1 MGIDAVHWK
10 AVDIAVESF
19 KQVKPKSAEST
30 GDGALQSPPA
40 QDDTHD
46 DWLLKICDYEF
57 ITGLKTPESSMLPD
71 KLRYENLMRRNAFL
85 PLGIAYDEECQ
96 ADAVYVLI
104 GDSKPQRPKQPY
116 LASSVFNCICNI
128 LGRHISR
135 RKLHMILLFA
145 GPQVVDRAIGHFYFR
160 IDIGGDAPP
169 PPSDA
174 GRLSIHLDPSDP
186 RHIKWV
192 KELLLQAVNRD
203 TSDVHFEPGEEEGR
217 VRLRIDGDLHMVDPI
232 PRQLFENVTNYLKIA
247 ARMNVA
253 NRRSPQDSRIQ
264 MVYPLGRKDKF
275 GRELERE
282 IDVRVSTL
290 PTFCG
295 EKMVMRLLDPRKN
308 AELAANGLGHVIESK
323 HLCKRFESVLG
334 FRDGIVLVTGPT
346 GCGKSTTLNASLFH
360 LLSIHKDKSNIVT
373 IEDPVEYRV
382 PGVNQIAVDES
393 AGLTFGEALR
403 HILRQDPDI
412 VLVGEIRDKI
422 TATTAVQAAQTGH
435 LILAT
440 LHTNDALGAVDRLQ
454 HLGASHFMIAST
466 VRLLQAQRLIKKLCP
481 KCGRRKRLQGH
492 DLKRKVEATLRLA
505 PFVDRLCAPD
515 STVFEADTDG
525 CPACEYKGYHE
536 RIAVMEM
543 VRITPPM
550 AAAIEARV
558 NAQELYDVAYR
569 SGYRPMVA
577 NGVELV
583 CSGITSID
591 QIEMLGIEQEVSA
604 ETPEPT
610 VEETPINVN

>member
-40 QDDTHD
+40 QDDTRD
-46 DWLLKICDYEF
+46 DWLLRICDYEF

-160 IDIGGDAPP
+160 IDIGGDAPA

-275 GRELERE
+275 GREMERE

-346 GCGKSTTLNASLFH
+346 GCGKSTTLNAALFH
-360 LLSIHKDKSNIVT
+360 LLSIHKDRSNIVT

-393 AGLTFGEALR
+393 AGLTFGEAGTVCRSSGSSGAGSVFPANSTLFCFCRLASSSRICVRTLAASASASAMIFFIVDSASSDWWAAVSRAALARACASALTNSARASFSMRSARLR
-403 HILRQDPDI
+403 SLEISASSDFFHESSSDI
-412 VLVGEIRDKI
+412 V
-422 TATTAVQAAQTGH
+422 
-435 LILAT
+435 
-440 LHTNDALGAVDRLQ
+440 
-454 HLGASHFMIAST
+454 
-466 VRLLQAQRLIKKLCP
+466 
-481 KCGRRKRLQGH
+481 
-492 DLKRKVEATLRLA
+492 
-505 PFVDRLCAPD
+505 
-515 STVFEADTDG
+515 
-525 CPACEYKGYHE
+525 
-536 RIAVMEM
+536 
-543 VRITPPM
+543 
-550 AAAIEARV
+550 
-558 NAQELYDVAYR
+558 
-569 SGYRPMVA
+569 
-577 NGVELV
+577 
-583 CSGITSID
+583 
-591 QIEMLGIEQEVSA
+591 
-604 ETPEPT
+604 
-610 VEETPINVN
+610 